1 MHRVPRYRP
10 KYVKFCWFDLEGRF
24 WKRFGRYFSTW
35 GVFFKTNFWR
45 LNRDSKPVVLNTMN
59 PIIKTNFFSL
69 IKGSEILLKLRVPK
83 RSHLKNDKSK
93 VFHILYIDMNGNQGR
108 QYLVLYFFNF
118 QPTLLNTP
126 YAHFFCLIFY
136 F

>member
-1 MHRVPRYRP
+1 METFWPIFQY
-10 KYVKFCWFDLEGRF
+10 LGRIF
-24 WKRFGRYFSTW
+24 QNQFL
-35 GVFFKTNFWR
+35 R

-118 QPTLLNTP
+118 QPTLFCNQIDYYQVQLSQQYSLIYYLNNGAA
-126 YAHFFCLIFY
+126 YEKL
-136 F
+136 